1 MWQRRLTIATLPC
14 RYIDKTGYIQTKINP
29 NGIAPENQKL
39 GFWSKDEAR
48 RDQMSIDI
56 EVRARRRAPA
66 ARLLPLRATTAG
78 KNPSGV
84 PKSVL
89 NAALPSLSPC
99 PADGEVPPDHPDRD
113 GIRGKVRSA
122 CRGEPDGG
130 G

>member
-1 MWQRRLTIATLPC
+1 MRFCHVWQRRLTIATLPC

-66 ARLLPLRATTAG
+66 ARYRWVDPA
-78 KNPSGV
+78 GV

-89 NAALPSLSPC
+89 NAALPSLPPC
-99 PADGEVPPDHPDRD
+99 PADGEVPPDHPD
-113 GIRGKVRSA
+113 
-122 CRGEPDGG
+122 
-130 G
+130 

>member
-66 ARLLPLRATTAG
+66 ARYRWVDPAV
-78 KNPSGV
+78 V

-89 NAALPSLSPC
+89 NAALPSLPPC
-99 PADGEVPPDHPDRD
+99 PADGEVPPDHPD
-113 GIRGKVRSA
+113 
-122 CRGEPDGG
+122 
-130 G
+130 

>member
-66 ARLLPLRATTAG
+66 ARLLPLRATAAG
-78 KNPSGV
+78 KTHPV

>member
-39 GFWSKDEAR
+39 GFLSKDEAR

-66 ARLLPLRATTAG
+66 ARFSAARYHCWED
-78 KNPSGV
+78 PSGV
-84 PKSVL
+84 PKAVL
-89 NAALPSLSPC
+89 NAAPPSLPLC
-99 PADGEVPPDHPDRD
+99 PADGEVPPDHSDRD
-113 GIRGKVRSA
+113 GIRGEVRGA